1 MNILTNDPAEV
12 AQPAPGAPADAS
24 RPPAEACRIVV
35 FAPELPYPPDHG
47 GRLDCWRR
55 IKALRAQG
63 HTVMLVCFYDDYG
76 RRPDEAVI
84 RAVKEHVQVLI
95 VRPLRKPLIARL
107 APLSRTATVPWHA
120 AARAPHGRSRRDLY
134 MQVADFR
141 PDLLWLEGPQAGE
154 LADACRRRLRCPM
167 IYRSH
172 NVEHVYRRQLA
183 RASGSLVTSL
193 RLLVTT
199 VHLKRYQLRL
209 MRRSELVLDISE
221 KDADYWR
228 TRGVDHVRWLPP
240 LAESPAPRPP
250 LTPADADAG
259 DPIDV
264 LFLGN
269 LHTPNNVE
277 GVRWLVEEVAPR
289 VLRQRPQTRF
299 VLAGSRPSAQARGFA
314 QRPGIELIA
323 DVGDPAALQRRAHVL
338 VNPVRRGSG
347 VNIKAIDML
356 MTDLPLVSTS
366 TGTEGLPDFVRA
378 QFDTHDDAD
387 GFAAA
392 IVRAL
397 EAPPGHQPGRVA
409 ARATFSGQTL
419 LQVLHGLPAGPGGRA
434 SHALHGERSARYSS

>member
-1 MNILTNDPAEV
+1 MTVPTSDPADT
-12 AQPAPGAPADAS
+12 AQPAAAAPVEAS
-24 RPPAEACRIVV
+24 RPPADACRVVV

-63 HTVMLVCFYDDYG
+63 HTVMLVCFYDDFG
-76 RRPDEAVI
+76 RRPDAAVI

-95 VRPLRKPLIARL
+95 VRPLRKSLIERL
-107 APLSRTATVPWHA
+107 ATLSRTATVPWHA
-120 AARAPHGRSRRDLY
+120 AARAPHGRSRRDLCT
-134 MQVADFR
+134 QIADFR

-193 RLLVTT
+193 RLLATT

-209 MRRSELVLDISE
+209 MRQSDLVLDISE

-240 LAESPAPRPP
+240 LAESPTPQLPLAPVDP
-250 LTPADADAG
+250 DADG
-259 DPIDV
+259 PIDV

-277 GVRWLVEEVAPR
+277 GVRWLVEEVAPH
-289 VLRQRPQTRF
+289 VLQRRPQTRF
-299 VLAGSRPSAQARGFA
+299 VLAGSRPSAEVRGFT

-323 DVGDPAALQRRAHVL
+323 NVDDPSTLQRRARVL

-378 QFDTHDDAD
+378 QFDTQDDAD

-397 EAPPGHQPGRVA
+397 EAPPGHQPGRAA
-409 ARATFSGQTL
+409 ARTTFSSQTL
-419 LQVLHGLPAGPGGRA
+419 QQVLRGLPAGPGTRA
-434 SHALHGERSARYSS
+434 SHAVQGGRYARHPS